1 MERASDSAEQTGT
14 APPMRIA
21 LVTETFPP
29 EVNGV
34 AMTLGR
40 MLAGLRERGHQVQ
53 LLRPRQSRGEQPARR
68 SGYEERLLPGLPMP
82 GYAGLRFGLPA
93 TGTLVRLWR
102 AWRPD
107 VVHVATEGPLGWSAM
122 RAARRLGLP
131 LCSDF
136 HTNFDHYSRHYG
148 LGWLD
153 RPVGAYLRRFHNRGT
168 ATYVPSRELAARL
181 AQEGYQGVDVIARGV
196 DCELFSPARRSATLR
211 GRWGLAAG
219 TLAVLSVGRLA
230 PEKNLP
236 LVLRAFDA
244 IAEKRP
250 DARLVLVGDGPMRKS
265 LERQRPDVV
274 FAGLRRDQDLAAHYA
289 SGDLFLFPS
298 QTETYGNVT
307 LEAMASGLP
316 VVAYDYAAAGELI
329 RPGENGLLAPFGDAG
344 ELIRQGVRASL
355 DPPGLAALGQA
366 ARRTALRQDWCRIHD
381 AFAAALVK
389 VARRPVAEPGG
400 AVPSLDGRVAA
411 ARGRVPRSDGSAAR

>member
-1 MERASDSAEQTGT
+1 MERASDTAEQPGT

-153 RPVGAYLRRFHNRGT
+153 RAVGTYLRRFHNRGT

-329 RPGENGLLAPFGDAG
+329 RPGENGLLAPFADAD

-355 DPPGLAALGQA
+355 DSQGLAALGQA
-366 ARRTALRQDWCRIHD
+366 ARRTALSQDWCRIHD
-381 AFAAALVK
+381 AFAAALAK

-400 AVPSLDGRVAA
+400 AVLSLDGRVAA
-411 ARGRVPRSDGSAAR
+411 SRGRVPRSDGSAAR